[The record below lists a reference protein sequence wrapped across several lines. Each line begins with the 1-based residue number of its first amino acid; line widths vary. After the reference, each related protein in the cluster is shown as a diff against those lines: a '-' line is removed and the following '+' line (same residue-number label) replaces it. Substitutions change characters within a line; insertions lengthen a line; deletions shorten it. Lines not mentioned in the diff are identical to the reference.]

1 MHWSLILL
9 LSSLLAAGQAS
20 PPQSQN
26 PQAAPAAS
34 PHADESSVTIPDGTK
49 VPLALKQ
56 AISTKNAHEG
66 DAVYAETTFPVA
78 LENRIVIPAGTYVQG
93 KISHIRRPGRVK
105 GRAEV
110 LMHFTTLIYPSG
122 YTVMLPG
129 SVESIPGAEK
139 TSMKGS
145 EGTVHQDSQ
154 TGQKVG
160 TVGSTAATGAVVGGL
175 SAGGKGALIGAGAGG
190 AVGTA
195 IALLTRGN
203 DVRLENGTSVEM
215 VIQRPITLDPTRF
228 HGAGK

>member
-34 PHADESSVTIPDGTK
+34 PHADETSLTIPAGTK

-66 DAVYAETTFPVA
+66 DAVYAETTFPVV

-122 YTVMLPG
+122 YTVMR
-129 SVESIPGAEK
+129 SEK

-145 EGTVHQDSQ
+145 EGSVRQDSQ

-228 HGAGK
+228 HGAGR

>member
-34 PHADESSVTIPDGTK
+34 PHADETSLTIPAGTK

-66 DAVYAETTFPVA
+66 DAVYAETTFPVV

-122 YTVMLPG
+122 YTVMLQG
-129 SVESIPGAEK
+129 SVENIPGSEK

-145 EGTVHQDSQ
+145 EGSVRQDSQ
-154 TGQKVG
+154 TGTKVD

-195 IALLTRGN
+195 IALLT
-203 DVRLENGTSVEM
+203 
-215 VIQRPITLDPTRF
+215 
-228 HGAGK
+228 